1 MLFVCLFLFMFS
13 AYSVSSLEVKP
24 VKLCINCKHFLLKP
38 IMSNPE
44 NGKCLLY
51 PKMIVD
57 KNNLVTGYTTSVDY
71 EKCVVARNSEDM
83 CGEEGK
89 HYEHGDG
96 NNLKKIIFYKKLFK
110 LFPRN
115 DDTEFLKCPS
125 FCGDM

>member
-1 MLFVCLFLFMFS
+1 
-13 AYSVSSLEVKP
+13 
-24 VKLCINCKHFLLKP
+24 
-38 IMSNPE
+38 MSNPAS
-44 NGKCLLY
+44 GKCLLY

-57 KNNLVTGYTTSVDY
+57 KNNLVTGYSSSIDY
-71 EKCVVARNSEDM
+71 EKCVVSRNSEDM

-89 HYEHGDG
+89 HYEPGDG
-96 NNLKKIIFYKKLFK
+96 NNLKKINFYKKLFK